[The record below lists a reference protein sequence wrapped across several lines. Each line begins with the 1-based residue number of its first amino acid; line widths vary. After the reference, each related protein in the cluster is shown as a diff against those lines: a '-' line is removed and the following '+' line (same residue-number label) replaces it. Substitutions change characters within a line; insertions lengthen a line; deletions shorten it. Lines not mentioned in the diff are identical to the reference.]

1 MPDGERSSIWTIP
14 RGEITTFFA
23 FFIVF
28 NFMGLGFI
36 SFHEIFV
43 KETENNLDIIRELVT
58 NAGVVAAGAA
68 GMGVTASETTRF
80 IVVIA
85 GYANEKWLKPLKEK
99 RSRKLETERAEG
111 RTEGRAEVMAEVKDW
126 NARRLEAEQRG
137 DTFDEPPPGEEQS
150 PKTADGNNTQS
161 KGSDQELLA

>member
-36 SFHEIFV
+36 AFHEIFV
-43 KETENNLDIIRELVT
+43 KETQSNLDIIRELVT

-68 GMGVTASETTRF
+68 GMDVTASETPRF

-85 GYANEKWLKPLKEK
+85 GYINEKWLKPLKEK
-99 RSRKLETERAEG
+99 RRRENWEAGRSEG
-111 RTEGRAEVMAEVKDW
+111 RTEERAEWQSW
-126 NARRLEAEQRG
+126 NTRRLEAKQKD
-137 DTFDEPPPGEEQS
+137 DTFGEPPPGEEQS
-150 PKTADGNNTQS
+150 PKTADGNNTQP
-161 KGSDQELLA
+161 KGSDKELLA